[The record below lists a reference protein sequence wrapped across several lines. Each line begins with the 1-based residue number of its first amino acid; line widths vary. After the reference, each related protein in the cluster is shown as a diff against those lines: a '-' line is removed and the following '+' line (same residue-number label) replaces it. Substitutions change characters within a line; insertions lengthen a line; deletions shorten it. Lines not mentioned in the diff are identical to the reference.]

1 MWKKYLILLVLFI
14 SLVIFNLPASSH
26 SSNIILGKPISN
38 INVDLITAYQLRKS
52 TKSFLTKE
60 INVEDLSTI
69 LWAANGINRENG
81 KRTAPSAYGKYYI
94 DIYVVSDKGVYVYDV
109 PKHELSLIAVE
120 NIKKQIARQK
130 YVGEASHII
139 VLTTNLSKFHPMVK
153 EEKKIPASYATVGF
167 IGQNIYLVANAL
179 NLGTAFVVGIK
190 EEVIREKLK
199 LKDDEIPLCVMP
211 IGYPKR

>member
-26 SSNIILGKPISN
+26 SSNIILDKPISN

>member
-14 SLVIFNLPASSH
+14 SLAIFNLPASSH
-26 SSNIILGKPISN
+26 SSDIILGKPISN

-153 EEKKIPASYATVGF
+153 EEKKMPASYATVGF